1 MHLLVAQAEG
11 HSALE
16 KASWV
21 VTIIAFGLGVL
32 QLLIY
37 WFGRNFPLQVRAKGH
52 VTRMSEG
59 QQIIR
64 VVVEFRSRTRD
75 TQTVR
80 EILLFDPPNVVWR
93 ALRPWWYRK
102 DWSATPSTIQRP
114 PLPLTVDGHD
124 TQEVLVAFPGGQL
137 PYGDRTR
144 LKVRASRRRPYVAR
158 VRLKSGVTD
167 RMAGASAGG
176 SREIGARPGECGHP
190 GEQQPRRAAIG
201 PAAALDAEAA
211 VTTPTPNAGDKR
223 VEESEPN
230 VREKAG
236 PRGWTRALT
245 VRVPDPIRKY
255 APAAALGVLVGL
267 SAFAGAVFTRLR
279 RRGS

>member
-16 KASWV
+16 KASWI

-37 WFGRNFPLQVRAKGH
+37 WFGRNFPLQVRATGNA
-52 VTRMSEG
+52 TRMSKG

-64 VVVEFRSRTRD
+64 VVVELRSRTRD

-80 EILLFDPPNVVWR
+80 EILLFDPPNVVRR

-102 DWSATPSTIQRP
+102 GWSATPSTIQRP
-114 PLPLTVDGHD
+114 SLPLTVDGHD

-158 VRLKSGVTD
+158 VRLKPGSPD
-167 RMAGASAGG
+167 RKAGTSAGDG
-176 SREIGARPGECGHP
+176 LEIGARPAESGHP
-190 GEQQPRRAAIG
+190 EEQQPRQAALG
-201 PAAALDAEAA
+201 PAAA
-211 VTTPTPNAGDKR
+211 TPTPNAGAKR
-223 VEESEPN
+223 GEASEPN
-230 VREKAG
+230 VSEKPG

-245 VRVPDPIRKY
+245 VRVPDPIKRY
-255 APAAALGVLVGL
+255 APAAALGVLMGL
-267 SAFAGAVFTRLR
+267 GAFAGAVCTRLR
-279 RRGS
+279 KRGS

>member
-16 KASWV
+16 KASWI
-21 VTIIAFGLGVL
+21 VTVIAFGLGVL

-52 VTRMSEG
+52 ATRMSEG

-80 EILLFDPPNVVWR
+80 EILLFDPPNVVRR

-158 VRLKSGVTD
+158 VRLKSGVPD
-167 RMAGASAGG
+167 RKAGASAGDG
-176 SREIGARPGECGHP
+176 REIGARPGESGHP
-190 GEQQPRRAAIG
+190 EEQQPRQAAIG
-201 PAAALDAEAA
+201 PAAA
-211 VTTPTPNAGDKR
+211 TPTPNAGDKK

-230 VREKAG
+230 VSEKPG

-255 APAAALGVLVGL
+255 APAAALGVLMGL